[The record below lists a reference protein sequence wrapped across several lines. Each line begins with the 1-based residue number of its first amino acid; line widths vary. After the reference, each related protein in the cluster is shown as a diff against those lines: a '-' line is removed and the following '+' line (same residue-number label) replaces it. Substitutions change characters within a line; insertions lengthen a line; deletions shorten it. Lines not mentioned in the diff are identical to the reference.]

1 MESTTFTTISKKF
14 NNTRVKRIVNVYQ
27 LKYKNG
33 IAQGFGDYIRGC
45 FCLMQICALLG
56 LEFDMNLSNHPI
68 SKYLYSEE
76 EGEKREKT
84 ELKSELK
91 SEYINYSEIFRYED
105 VNYIPINSKVYT
117 KDSFRF
123 LEGFINNLNSYKA
136 GDTFYI
142 FCHSFPIFET
152 QEIGRKFVLNKILP
166 NSSMQLNIQS
176 TLMKYE
182 LTPRRFAVIHIRS
195 GDKYL
200 LKNNS
205 LNSIVVKKI
214 INILSKNMKPGTK
227 YLILS
232 DNNQIKL
239 LLKKVF
245 PQIVIRMTRIIHLGE
260 STNSTDDSIMDT
272 LLDFYLLGYSNGIT
286 AFSHYVHGTGFSKE
300 AAKLFDIPYELIH
313 LDLGK

>member
-1 MESTTFTTISKKF
+1 MESTTFKTISKKF
-14 NNTRVKRIVNVYQ
+14 NNTCVKRIVNVYQ

-68 SKYLYSEE
+68 SKHLYSEE
-76 EGEKREKT
+76 EGEKRE
-84 ELKSELK
+84 KSELK
-91 SEYINYSEIFRYED
+91 SEYINYSEILRYED
-105 VNYIPINSKVYT
+105 VNYIPVNSKVYT

-123 LEGFINNLNSYKA
+123 LEGFINNLNSYKT

-166 NSSMQLNIQS
+166 NSSMQLNIQA

-200 LKNNS
+200 LKNNI
-205 LNSIVVKKI
+205 LNSLVVKKI
-214 INILSKNMKPGTK
+214 VDILSKNMKPGTK

-245 PQIVIRMTRIIHLGE
+245 PQIVIRMTRITHLGE

-272 LLDFYLLGYSNGIT
+272 LLDFYLMSN
-286 AFSHYVHGTGFSKE
+286 AFQIISFSPYNWGSGFSKWCSVLY
-300 AAKLFDIPYELIH
+300 KIPYLQFQV
-313 LDLGK
+313 LDKLS